1 MDLVPICIKNFSLYT
16 SPANTVPQKLT
27 LLELIEAKY
36 VGDGTIKNNEENKM
50 SKINNLKFLSILFL
64 MAVLF
69 TAAACST
76 IDGAGKDI
84 ESVGEA
90 IQE

>member
-1 MDLVPICIKNFSLYT
+1 MYKKLLTLY
-16 SPANTVPQKLT
+16 SSANTVSQK
-27 LLELIEAKY
+27 LELIEATY

-50 SKINNLKFLSILFL
+50 SRINNLKFLSILFI
-64 MAVLF
+64 MTVLF
-69 TAAACST
+69 TATACST